1 MLTSTVN
8 NLNESFSLCDLDHND
23 RETDAST
30 VTNDDASAN
39 LFDDTRS
46 YQNLYDCSSFAESVA
61 LQRDSYEADASGH
74 STDVIFSE
82 TQIYRMFHSEEIA
95 LFAIQIVGIISME
108 LFVSHFPQIIL

>member
-61 LQRDSYEADASGH
+61 LQRDSYEADATGH
-74 STDVIFSE
+74 SSD
-82 TQIYRMFHSEEIA
+82 A
-95 LFAIQIVGIISME
+95 PL
-108 LFVSHFPQIIL
+108 PILIKLLHLKILS